1 MKYVLLWLGEAA
13 IMGGI
18 TFYSIIYFVGGSTAI
33 NQHGHNGSLSLLSI
47 IVYST
52 IIVLD
57 TIKICIE
64 IRHWTKLLFFSVIVM
79 SLMPYFAFIWI
90 ANFYFKRPIQLTIIM
105 SFASAKT
112 YIAVALIVMLA
123 VALDNVIVSVRF
135 SQSKILRKMIR
146 SIQK

>member
-1 MKYVLLWLGEAA
+1 
-13 IMGGI
+13 
-18 TFYSIIYFVGGSTAI
+18 
-33 NQHGHNGSLSLLSI
+33 
-47 IVYST
+47 
-52 IIVLD
+52 
-57 TIKICIE
+57 
-64 IRHWTKLLFFSVIVM
+64 M